1 MFLADKH
8 NFGQQVEKVQRGSD
22 TWYRKPRTVYWE
34 WLFFGKTSPL
44 KTLFN
49 HKGENGTRPLADYF
63 FNLDIEVE
71 STWSGYA
78 KEVLTENQTPTFE
91 HFYAFGALIAYCYI
105 FGIRDLHKQNLIM
118 TRTHLQAVD
127 AEVVF
132 TALTLPHETLLLPF
146 KNVGYEFAGIG
157 ALVNSKEELT
167 QEQVEQMIFGYWD
180 LFSLAFKKENEIDEA
195 LAGLNF
201 SEIPVRVI
209 VRNTSE
215 YRNLLEAPPSDILM
229 SEFEQIQRNDVPY
242 YFKFVV
248 DSKLFWLKKHGL
260 IMAERA
266 LGVFQRDIDRHAKY
280 EEMYLSHGKI
290 NKQSLVQGLLYLL
303 KHFDFDLDLN
313 LSQAATVKGKS
324 ISIENQT
331 FGYQTKT

>member
-8 NFGQQVEKVQRGSD
+8 NFGQQVETVQRGSD

-49 HKGENGTRPLADYF
+49 EKGENGTRPLADYF

-78 KEVLTENQTPTFE
+78 KEVATENQTPTSE

-118 TRTHLQAVD
+118 TKTHLQAVD

-167 QEQVEQMIFGYWD
+167 QAQVEQIIFGYWD
-180 LFSLAFKKENEIDEA
+180 LFSVVSNKKTEIDETF
-195 LAGLNF
+195 AGLDF
-201 SEIPVRVI
+201 SKIPMRVI

-215 YRNLLEAPPSDILM
+215 YRKLLKDLPLNTLPSEVEQVNRGDIP
-229 SEFEQIQRNDVPY
+229 F
-242 YFKFVV
+242 YFKFIV
-248 DSKLFWLKKHGL
+248 DKNLYWLKENEL
-260 IMAERA
+260 ICMEES
-266 LGVFQRDIDRHAKY
+266 LGIFQKDIDRHGKY
-280 EEMYLSHGKI
+280 EPVGWVENRTRTQVLT
-290 NKQSLVQGLLYLL
+290 QGLLFCL
-303 KHFDFDLDLN
+303 KHFELELDIDLSHN
-313 LSQAATVKGKS
+313 ARVKEKTLILGKQ
-324 ISIENQT
+324 IYGFQI
-331 FGYQTKT
+331 KI